1 MAFEIFGFKI
11 ERKSQEKPGANVPV
25 FTLPENDDGSQMVS
39 GAGAYGSYLD
49 IEGQYKNEV
58 DLILKYREMSQTSD
72 CEIAIDNIIN
82 EAIVVDDTNPP
93 VQIVLDKT
101 DLTEGIKNKIRGEF
115 ETILDNTNIENR
127 HLTLHHSCGVDM
139 VEYADKYESDLED
152 WVKSNGCRNSLSN
165 KDYDCYRN
173 TLTYIDYMRGI

>member
-58 DLILKYREMSQTSD
+58 DLILKY
-72 CEIAIDNIIN
+72 
-82 EAIVVDDTNPP
+82 
-93 VQIVLDKT
+93 L
-101 DLTEGIKNKIRGEF
+101 
-115 ETILDNTNIENR
+115 
-127 HLTLHHSCGVDM
+127 
-139 VEYADKYESDLED
+139 
-152 WVKSNGCRNSLSN
+152 SL
-165 KDYDCYRN
+165 
-173 TLTYIDYMRGI
+173 IHI